1 MFAAFAWVKCEGG
14 VEDCAEFLHHH
25 KIVARNGK
33 HFGASAKYARISVVP
48 RDDAFEHLT
57 ARLSSITSN
66 KDMI

>member
-1 MFAAFAWVKCEGG
+1 MKCEGG
-14 VEDCAEFLHHH
+14 VEDCAEFLRHH

-48 RDDAFEHLT
+48 RDDAFEQLT